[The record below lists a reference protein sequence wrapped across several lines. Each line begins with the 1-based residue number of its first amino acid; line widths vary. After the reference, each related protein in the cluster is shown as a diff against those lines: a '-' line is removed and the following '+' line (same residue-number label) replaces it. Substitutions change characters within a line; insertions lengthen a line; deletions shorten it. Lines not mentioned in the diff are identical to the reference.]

1 MKTRS
6 QFASARCP
14 RSAVANEFAT
24 AYQSECRPKG
34 PYGARHQA
42 HDQARRMNPARPYQS
57 ECRPKGPYGAL
68 ILASVLAWS
77 PAGLA
82 QNGEPPAPD
91 QAPLTLDELLG
102 LDSDESESSAAEQA
116 RRDNEQ
122 ELERRLAAG
131 EIGDVFELALE
142 KMALSALLLDVKMQA
157 GLGTQRVQLDVLAN
171 LDDLIDKAKQMQSQK
186 SSSSS
191 SQSQP
196 DQSLPKPG
204 SRQTGSSDASRQASA
219 SQSGQATDPPPRQE
233 GDLGTIL
240 EESDTEWGHLPSR
253 FREML
258 LQGRNEKFSSLYE
271 RLTREYY
278 KRLAEER

>member
-1 MKTRS
+1 MRS
-6 QFASARCP
+6 GRSNRP
-14 RSAVANEFAT
+14 RS
-24 AYQSECRPKG
+24 RG
-34 PYGARHQA
+34 
-42 HDQARRMNPARPYQS
+42 S

-77 PAGLA
+77 AATVA
-82 QNGEPPAPD
+82 QSDEPPAADVIP
-91 QAPLTLDELLG
+91 PTLDELLG

-204 SRQTGSSDASRQASA
+204 SRQTGSSDASSQASA
-219 SQSGQATDPPPRQE
+219 SQSGQATDPPPRQD
-233 GDLGTIL
+233 GDVGTVL
-240 EESDTEWGHLPSR
+240 EESGTEWGHLPSR

-271 RLTREYY
+271 HLTREYY
-278 KRLAEER
+278 KRLAEEG